1 MTYLLT
7 ARIRSAPA
15 GMQGG
20 LELCFSWGKT
30 PSNFH
35 QLVFVI
41 FLNFILGYICLLK
54 YLD

>member
-7 ARIRSAPA
+7 ARIRIAPA

-35 QLVFVI
+35 QLGFCH
-41 FLNFILGYICLLK
+41 ILELYFRLHLSAEVP
-54 YLD
+54 